1 MTRVA
6 SLVLMTHVDDQ
17 RFRTLGLDLEG
28 RDQRVFGV
36 DLDAV
41 GVSFEPKSDG
51 EMHRRLLDEIPGSA
65 PSFLP
70 KIRHSPRPTFPKS
83 AGPGKRTRAAGPR
96 NSTGRNDHGLLA
108 Q

>member
-51 EMHRRLLDEIPGSA
+51 EMHAAVYGATAKLPAGEKLLNPGVVQSTWNFHSLRVDEARLML
-65 PSFLP
+65 
-70 KIRHSPRPTFPKS
+70 K
-83 AGPGKRTRAAGPR
+83 
-96 NSTGRNDHGLLA
+96 
-108 Q
+108 